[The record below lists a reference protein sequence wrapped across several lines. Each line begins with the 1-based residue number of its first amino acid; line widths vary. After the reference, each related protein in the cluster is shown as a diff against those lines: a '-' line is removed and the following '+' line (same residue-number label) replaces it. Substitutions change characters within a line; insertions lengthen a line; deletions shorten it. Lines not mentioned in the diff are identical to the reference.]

1 MKTRT
6 LPQLNWLTTIAFLLA
21 LPTAYFILIALLK
34 YGLGIDGPF
43 DSAQPFLEKSG
54 IKESLGW
61 NINLLILFG
70 PVIALFISVFQVLSV
85 EWHFTKEQFQF
96 NITIH
101 RKGFPIFVAVFSILL
116 LGILFVYF
124 LGENYQ
130 HP

>member
-1 MKTRT
+1 MKTKT
-6 LPQLNWLTTIAFLLA
+6 LPQSNWLTTVSLMLA
-21 LPTAYFILIALLK
+21 LPTAYFILIAILK
-34 YGLGIDGPF
+34 YGLGINGPF
-43 DSAQPFLEKSG
+43 DSAQPFLERLG

-70 PVIALFISVFQVLSV
+70 PVIALFISAFQVLSL
-85 EWHFTKEQFQF
+85 EWHFTKERFQF
-96 NITIH
+96 NFSIQ
-101 RKGFPIFVAVFSILL
+101 RKGFSIFVALLSILL

>member
-1 MKTRT
+1 MKTKT
-6 LPQLNWLTTIAFLLA
+6 LPQLNWLTTIALLLA

-43 DSAQPFLEKSG
+43 DSAQPFLEKLG

-85 EWHFTKEQFQF
+85 EWHFTKDQFQF
-96 NITIH
+96 NVTIQ
-101 RKGFPIFVAVFSILL
+101 RKGFPIFVALLSILL